1 MILFPTNGKENIYTS
16 HNCFCKIEA
25 IVHDQIIYRFS
36 SSFFPSLLYTCY
48 VERTFLVAEPAPVVL
63 IWVCHEHCCYFST
76 TDPSVYMNRECIHVS
91 AVCYYWFW
99 ISCCSSTS
107 ATDPLGHVGLHLCVR
122 CYCAEKSMAKIWIKD
137 HIVLPLRACKFWTFV
152 KKIMQ
157 GQKKNDSCLP
167 RYNFGPGSDSFVGLS
182 EHS

>member
-25 IVHDQIIYRFS
+25 IVHDQIIYRFSS

-107 ATDPLGHVGLHLCVR
+107 ATDPLDHVGLHVCSVLLCR
-122 CYCAEKSMAKIWIKD
+122 KIYGKNMD
-137 HIVLPLRACKFWTFV
+137 KRPYSPSSTC
-152 KKIMQ
+152 MQ
-157 GQKKNDSCLP
+157 ILNICKKNYA
-167 RYNFGPGSDSFVGLS
+167 RTKKKMIVFFWGGKKKRW
-182 EHS
+182 